1 VSFYRH
7 NDYGPPVY
15 SADVIVMAENE
26 GVLCAAVRLCHEHG
40 VLLLRGMRVCEGLRR
55 QGIGTRLLQAV
66 EPIVGDRQCFCIP
79 HRYLRSFYGRIG
91 FVQIE
96 AREAPAFLGER
107 CAEYRRK
114 HGRDVIIMRRPG
126 DA

>member
-1 VSFYRH
+1 
-7 NDYGPPVY
+7 
-15 SADVIVMAENE
+15 MAENQ
-26 GVLCAAVRLCHEHG
+26 GVLCAAVRLCEEHG

-55 QGIGTRLLQAV
+55 QGIGTRLLQTI
-66 EPIVGDRQCFCIP
+66 EPIVGERQCFSIP
-79 HRYLRSFYGRIG
+79 HRYLRSFYGRTG
-91 FVQIE
+91 FVEIE
-96 AREAPAFLGER
+96 EGAAPAFLGER